1 LKGRIG
7 VTPAAR
13 IDVGWRL
20 GREPFCHLE
29 TASNLT
35 NFDNYFQLFLSLPEG
50 FMTVKKGREL
60 EVSVADIAFGG
71 KGLIKIDGLAVFVD
85 QAVPGDRAVIRII
98 KKKKTFAEARV
109 IELLEPSP
117 LRVQPRCRYSGYCGG
132 CKWQFLD
139 YRRQLEF
146 KRQHVVESLEH
157 LALLRDVPVHP
168 TLPSEKVFG
177 YRNKME
183 FSCTDRRWLMPEE
196 LGNPDI
202 KMDFALGLHVPGTF
216 NKVLDIDTCH
226 LHPEEGN
233 AIRNTVRDY
242 MRHSGQPAY
251 GLRSHKGFWRFL
263 MLRHSVAHNTW
274 MVNVVTSA
282 ENRQVLDP
290 LAAMI
295 QESFPSISSVVNN
308 VTARKAGVATG
319 EYEVHLAGDRTLIDR
334 IGKFEF
340 EISANS
346 FFQTNTRGAQTLY
359 ETARQYAGLT
369 GSETILDLYC
379 GTGTIAI
386 CLADSAR
393 SVVGMEI
400 VASAIADARKNCERN
415 GINNCQFLQ
424 GDIRQLLSAQADR
437 PDVMVID
444 PPRSGMHKDVVKKV
458 LDIGSPRIVYV
469 SCNPATLARDIALL
483 KEDYQV
489 EAVQPV
495 DMFPHTFHI
504 EAVAQL
510 DRVRR

>member
-1 LKGRIG
+1 
-7 VTPAAR
+7 
-13 IDVGWRL
+13 
-20 GREPFCHLE
+20 
-29 TASNLT
+29 
-35 NFDNYFQLFLSLPEG
+35 
-50 FMTVKKGREL
+50 MTVKKGREF
-60 EVSVADIAFGG
+60 EVLVADLAFGG
-71 KGLIKIDGLAVFVD
+71 RGLVRIDGLAVFVD
-85 QAVPGDRAVIRII
+85 QAVPGDQAVIRII

-109 IELLEPSP
+109 IELLQPSP

-146 KRQHVVESLEH
+146 KRQHVIETLEH
-157 LALLRDVPVHP
+157 LALLKDIPVHP

-196 LGNPDI
+196 LGNPEI

-233 AIRNTVRDY
+233 AIRNAVKAY
-242 MRHSGQPAY
+242 MRNSGQPAY
-251 GLRSHKGFWRFL
+251 GLRSHEGFWRFL
-263 MLRHSVAHNTW
+263 MLRHSVDRNNW

-295 QESFPSISSVVNN
+295 RETFPRVSSVVNN
-308 VTARKAGVATG
+308 ITTRKAGVAAG
-319 EYEVHLAGDRTLIDR
+319 EYEVHLAGDRTLKDR
-334 IGKFEF
+334 IGEYEF

-359 ETARQYAGLT
+359 QTARHYAGLT

-386 CLADSAR
+386 CLANSAR
-393 SVVGMEI
+393 TVVGMEI
-400 VASAIADARKNCERN
+400 VESAIADARKNCERN
-415 GINNCQFLQ
+415 SIDNCHFLL
-424 GDIRQLLSAQADR
+424 GDIRQLLTAHNDR
-437 PDVMVID
+437 PDVMIID

-458 LDIGSPRIVYV
+458 LAIGPPRIVYV

-483 KEDYQV
+483 KEAYQV
-489 EAVQPV
+489 AEVQPV

-504 EAVAQL
+504 EAVARL
-510 DRVRR
+510 DRIRR